1 MQTLLEERT
10 LPFFS
15 QLLPPLFSPSLFV
28 QVQKPYVPI
37 HTHTLQKTQD
47 LPSTICTAEPLFQGT
62 QDLYLNFKCRSLL

>member
-37 HTHTLQKTQD
+37 HTHTLQKPRTFQA
-47 LPSTICTAEPLFQGT
+47 LFAQQSHFSKALKICI
-62 QDLYLNFKCRSLL
+62 